1 MQNLNSQFSIL
12 NSQLYEMI
20 LIVDDDNSVR
30 VSLKLLLKRNGYEVA
45 TAATPAEAIAFV
57 RATRPDLV
65 IMDMNYTRTT
75 TGEEGL
81 ILLKQIK
88 VFHPDVPVILITAW
102 GNIPLAVEGIRA
114 GAFDF
119 ITKPWDNYTLL
130 GRIATALSL
139 SSKEKIEADSS
150 FDRSAIIG
158 RDPKLLSVLDTI
170 ERVAAT
176 NAPVLILG
184 ENGTGKELI
193 AEAIHKNSLRRN
205 GPMVK
210 VNLGGLSQSLFESEM
225 FGYKKGAFT
234 GAVTDREGRFAAAEK
249 GTIFLDEIGD
259 LDINSQVKLLRVLQE
274 HTYEPLG
281 DTKTRRADI
290 RVVCATN
297 ADLNDMLLK
306 GTFREDLFYRINLI
320 TVTLPPLRERR
331 DDIPLLV
338 EHLLR
343 KVSKAAGR
351 EMPEVTTEAM
361 ELLKN
366 QPWPGNIRQ
375 LANIV
380 ERTLLVTSSNTLD
393 ARDFQAQGLSAAARP
408 TVSPDRLKSAE
419 KTEIENALTQANGNL
434 TRAAALLGITRQ
446 TLYRRL
452 AKYDIKI

>member
-1 MQNLNSQFSIL
+1 
-12 NSQLYEMI
+12 MI

-45 TAATPAEAIAFV
+45 LAATPAEAISFV
-57 RATRPDLV
+57 RGVRPDLV

-81 ILLKQIK
+81 TLLKQIK

-119 ITKPWDNYTLL
+119 ITKPWDNHTLL
-130 GRIATALSL
+130 GRIETALSL
-139 SSKEKIEADSS
+139 SSKETHVSSSS

-170 ERVAAT
+170 ERVATT

-193 AEAIHKNSLRRN
+193 AEAIHKNSLRQN

-225 FGYKKGAFT
+225 FGYRKGAFT
-234 GAVTDREGRFAAAEK
+234 GAVADREGRFAAAEG

-281 DTKTRRADI
+281 DTRTKRADV

-297 ADLNDMLLK
+297 ADLTAMLRD

-320 TVTLPPLRERR
+320 TVTLPPLRERP

-338 EHLLR
+338 DHLLR
-343 KVSKAAGR
+343 KVSANAGR
-351 EMPEVTTEAM
+351 EIPTVTDEAI
-361 ELLKN
+361 ELLKS

-380 ERTLLVTSSNTLD
+380 ERTLLITPGDTLD
-393 ARDFQAQGLSAAARP
+393 AHDFQAQGLAPEKATADNP
-408 TVSPDRLKSAE
+408 NRLQSTE
-419 KTEIENALTQANGNL
+419 KTEIENALTEAGGNL

-446 TLYRRL
+446 TLYRRM
-452 AKYDIKI
+452 AKYNIK

>member
-1 MQNLNSQFSIL
+1 
-12 NSQLYEMI
+12 MI
-20 LIVDDDNSVR
+20 LIVDDDNSIR
-30 VSLKLLLKRNGYEVA
+30 VSLKLLLKRNGYEVETA
-45 TAATPAEAIAFV
+45 TTPAEAIAFV
-57 RATRPDLV
+57 RGSRPDLV
-65 IMDMNYTRTT
+65 VMDMNYTHTT
-75 TGEEGL
+75 SGEEGL
-81 ILLKQIK
+81 TLLKQIK

-119 ITKPWDNYTLL
+119 ITKPWDNHTLL

-139 SSKEKIEADSS
+139 SSKDKGTTEISSS
-150 FDRSAIIG
+150 FDRTAIIG

-170 ERVAAT
+170 ERVAST

-193 AEAIHKNSLRRN
+193 AEAIHKNSLRRH
-205 GPMVK
+205 GPLVK
-210 VNLGGLSQSLFESEM
+210 VNLGGISQSLFESEM

-281 DTKTRRADI
+281 DTRTRRADV

-297 ADLNDMLLK
+297 ADLNDMLRK

-320 TVTLPPLRERR
+320 TVTLPPLRERP

-338 EHLLR
+338 DHLIR
-343 KVSKAAGR
+343 KVSAAAGR
-351 EMPEVTTEAM
+351 EIPEVTQEAM
-361 ELLKN
+361 ELLKH

-380 ERTLLVTSSNTLD
+380 ERTLLVTPSSTLD
-393 ARDFQAQGLSAAARP
+393 ARDFRAQGLTDEKIHIDNSG
-408 TVSPDRLKSAE
+408 RLKSRE
-419 KTEIENALTQANGNL
+419 KTEIENALTEAGGNL

-446 TLYRRL
+446 TLYRRM
-452 AKYDIKI
+452 AKYNIKYQ

>member
-1 MQNLNSQFSIL
+1 
-12 NSQLYEMI
+12 MI

-30 VSLKLLLKRNGYEVA
+30 VSLKLLLKRNGYEVVTASTPSEA
-45 TAATPAEAIAFV
+45 TSLV
-57 RATRPDLV
+57 RGSRPDLV

-130 GRIATALSL
+130 GRITTALTL
-139 SSKEKIEADSS
+139 AAKDVPEPSSA

-158 RDPKLLSVLDTI
+158 RDPKLLSVLDTM
-170 ERVAAT
+170 ERVATT

-193 AEAIHKNSLRRN
+193 AEAIHRNSSRRN

-225 FGYKKGAFT
+225 FGYRKGAFT
-234 GAVTDREGRFAAAEK
+234 GAVTDREGRFAAAEG

-281 DTKTRRADI
+281 DTRTRRADV
-290 RVVCATN
+290 RVICATN
-297 ADLNDMLLK
+297 ADLNKMLK
-306 GTFREDLFYRINLI
+306 EGTFREDLFYRINLI

-338 EHLLR
+338 DHLLR
-343 KVSKAAGR
+343 KVCKTTGR
-351 EMPEVTTEAM
+351 ELPTVTDEAM
-361 ELLKN
+361 ELLKA

-380 ERTLLVTSSNTLD
+380 ERTLLVTPADILD
-393 ARDFQAQGLSAAARP
+393 ARDFQAQGLSSEKHMDSNP
-408 TVSPDRLKSAE
+408 GRLKSRE
-419 KTEIENALTQANGNL
+419 KTEIENALTESGGNL
-434 TRAAALLGITRQ
+434 TRAAAILGITRQ

-452 AKYDIKI
+452 AKYNINY

>member
-1 MQNLNSQFSIL
+1 
-12 NSQLYEMI
+12 MI

-30 VSLKLLLKRNGYEVA
+30 VTLKLLLKRNGYEVA
-45 TAATPAEAIAFV
+45 AAESPAEAIAFV

-65 IMDMNYTRTT
+65 IMDMNYSRST
-75 TGEEGL
+75 TGEEG
-81 ILLKQIK
+81 ITLLKQIK

-102 GNIPLAVEGIRA
+102 GNIPLAVEGMRA

-119 ITKPWDNYTLL
+119 ITKPWDNLTLL
-130 GRIATALSL
+130 GRITTALSL
-139 SSKEKIEADSS
+139 SGNKKIETQSS
-150 FDRSAIIG
+150 FDRSRIIG
-158 RDPKLLSVLDTI
+158 RDPALMSVLDTI
-170 ERVAAT
+170 ERVAPT

-193 AEAIHKNSLRRN
+193 AEALHINSERRN
-205 GPMVK
+205 RPMVK
-210 VNLGGLSQSLFESEM
+210 VNLGGISQTLFESEM
-225 FGYKKGAFT
+225 FGYRKGAFT
-234 GAVTDREGRFAAAEK
+234 GAVTDREGRFAAAEG

-259 LDINSQVKLLRVLQE
+259 LDLNSQVKLLRVLQE

-281 DTKTRRADI
+281 DTRPRRADV

-297 ADLNDMLLK
+297 ADLSTMLRE

-338 EHLLR
+338 DHLLR
-343 KVSKAAGR
+343 KACQSVNR
-351 EMPEVTTEAM
+351 EVPEVTEEAM
-361 ELLKN
+361 NLLKR

-375 LANIV
+375 LSNIV
-380 ERTLLVTSSNTLD
+380 ERTLLVTPENRLD
-393 ARDFQAQGLSAAARP
+393 ARHFQAQGLS
-408 TVSPDRLKSAE
+408 PDEDLADMPGRLKSAE
-419 KTEIENALTQANGNL
+419 KTAIENALTESGGNL

-452 AKYDIKI
+452 SKYGISNN

>member
-1 MQNLNSQFSIL
+1 ML
-12 NSQLYEMI
+12 

-65 IMDMNYTRTT
+65 IMDMNYSRTT

-130 GRIATALSL
+130 GRVATAISL
-139 SSKEKIEADSS
+139 SSKEKVDSDSS

-281 DTKTRRADI
+281 DTHTRRADI

-297 ADLNDMLLK
+297 ADLNEMLRK
-306 GTFREDLFYRINLI
+306 GTFREDLYYRINLI
-320 TVTLPPLRERR
+320 TVTLPPLRERP

-338 EHLLR
+338 DHLLR
-343 KVSKAAGR
+343 KVSAQAGR
-351 EMPEVTTEAM
+351 DMPEVTPEAM
-361 ELLKN
+361 ELLKQ

-380 ERTLLVTSSNTLD
+380 ERTLLVTPSTTLD
-393 ARDFQAQGLSAAARP
+393 ARDFQAQGLSP
-408 TVSPDRLKSAE
+408 ESPRIDNPGRLKSAE
-419 KTEIENALTQANGNL
+419 KTEIENALTEAGGNL

-452 AKYDIKI
+452 AKHEIKYQ

>member
-1 MQNLNSQFSIL
+1 
-12 NSQLYEMI
+12 MI
-20 LIVDDDNSVR
+20 LVVDDDNSIR
-30 VSLKLLLKRNGYEVA
+30 MSLKLLLKRNGYEVE

-57 RATRPDLV
+57 RSSRPDLV
-65 IMDMNYTRTT
+65 MMDMNYTHTT
-75 TGEEGL
+75 SGEEGL

-119 ITKPWDNYTLL
+119 ITKPWDNHTLL
-130 GRIATALSL
+130 GRIATALKL
-139 SSKEKIEADSS
+139 SAKESTETSS
-150 FDRSAIIG
+150 IFDRSAIIG

-170 ERVAAT
+170 ERVAST

-193 AEAIHKNSLRRN
+193 AEAIHKNSQRRN
-205 GPMVK
+205 GPLVK
-210 VNLGGLSQSLFESEM
+210 VNLGGISQSLFESEM

-281 DTKTRRADI
+281 DTRTRRADV

-297 ADLNDMLLK
+297 ADLNNMLRK

-320 TVTLPPLRERR
+320 TVTLPPLRERP

-338 EHLLR
+338 DHLLR
-343 KVSKAAGR
+343 KVSAAAGR
-351 EMPEVTTEAM
+351 EIPDVTQEAM
-361 ELLKN
+361 ELLKQ

-380 ERTLLVTSSNTLD
+380 ERTLLVTPSATLD
-393 ARDFQAQGLSAAARP
+393 ARDFQAQGLSNEKIHIDN
-408 TVSPDRLKSAE
+408 SGRLKSRE
-419 KTEIENALTQANGNL
+419 KTEIENALTEAGGNL
-434 TRAAALLGITRQ
+434 TRAAGLLGITRQ
-446 TLYRRL
+446 TLYRRM
-452 AKYDIKI
+452 AKYNIKI

>member
-1 MQNLNSQFSIL
+1 
-12 NSQLYEMI
+12 MI

-45 TAATPAEAIAFV
+45 TASTPAEAIAFV
-57 RATRPDLV
+57 RGSRPDLV

-81 ILLKQIK
+81 TLLKQIK

-130 GRIATALSL
+130 GRVATALTL
-139 SSKEKIEADSS
+139 SAKKGAETSSS

-158 RDPKLLSVLDTI
+158 RDPKLLAVLDTI
-170 ERVAAT
+170 ERVAST

-193 AEAIHKNSLRRN
+193 AEAIHRNSQRRN

-225 FGYKKGAFT
+225 FGYRKGAFT
-234 GAVTDREGRFAAAEK
+234 GAVTDREGRFAAAEG

-281 DTKTRRADI
+281 DTRTRRADV

-297 ADLNDMLLK
+297 ADLNGMLK
-306 GTFREDLFYRINLI
+306 EGSFREDLFYRINLI

-338 EHLLR
+338 GHLLR
-343 KVSKAAGR
+343 KVSADAGR
-351 EMPEVTTEAM
+351 DLPEVTPEAM
-361 ELLKN
+361 ELLKQ

-380 ERTLLVTSSNTLD
+380 ERTLLVTPGDILD
-393 ARDFQAQGLSAAARP
+393 ARDFQAQGLSAEK
-408 TVSPDRLKSAE
+408 TVADNPGRLKSKE
-419 KTEIENALTQANGNL
+419 KEEIENALTESGGNL
-434 TRAAALLGITRQ
+434 TRAAALLGVTRQ

-452 AKYDIKI
+452 AKYNIKY

>member
-1 MQNLNSQFSIL
+1 
-12 NSQLYEMI
+12 MI

-57 RATRPDLV
+57 RSARPDLV

-130 GRIATALSL
+130 GRITTALTL
-139 SSKEKIEADSS
+139 SSKETPEPSSS

-225 FGYKKGAFT
+225 FGYRKGAFT
-234 GAVTDREGRFAAAEK
+234 GAVADREGRFAAAEK

-281 DTKTRRADI
+281 DTRTRRADVRI
-290 RVVCATN
+290 VCATN
-297 ADLNDMLLK
+297 ADLGEMLRE
-306 GTFREDLFYRINLI
+306 GTFREDLYYRINLI
-320 TVTLPPLRERR
+320 TVTLPPLRERP

-343 KVSKAAGR
+343 KVSTAAGR
-351 EMPEVTTEAM
+351 EQPEVTPEAM
-361 ELLKN
+361 ELLK
-366 QPWPGNIRQ
+366 QQAWPGNIRQ

-380 ERTLLVTSSNTLD
+380 ERTLLVTPGNTLD
-393 ARDFQAQGLSAAARP
+393 ARDFQSQGLSPNAEPAKNP
-408 TVSPDRLKSAE
+408 GRLKSAE
-419 KTEIENALTQANGNL
+419 KTEIENALTESGGNL
-434 TRAAALLGITRQ
+434 TRAASLLGITRQ
-446 TLYRRL
+446 TLYRRM
-452 AKYDIKI
+452 AKYNIK

>member
-1 MQNLNSQFSIL
+1 
-12 NSQLYEMI
+12 MI

-45 TAATPAEAIAFV
+45 VACTPAEAVTFV
-57 RATRPDLV
+57 RGTRPDLV

-81 ILLKQIK
+81 TLLKQIK

-119 ITKPWDNYTLL
+119 ITKPWDNRTLL

-139 SSKEKIEADSS
+139 SADEGRDASS
-150 FDRSAIIG
+150 TFDRSAIIG
-158 RDPKLLSVLDTI
+158 RDPKLLAVLDTI

-225 FGYKKGAFT
+225 FGYRKGAFT
-234 GAVTDREGRFAAAEK
+234 GAVADREGRFAAAEG

-281 DTKTRRADI
+281 DTRTRRADV

-297 ADLNDMLLK
+297 ADLGEMLRD
-306 GTFREDLFYRINLI
+306 GSFREDLYYRINLI
-320 TVTLPPLRERR
+320 TVTLPPLRERP

-338 EHLLR
+338 DHLLR
-343 KVSKAAGR
+343 KVSANAGR
-351 EMPEVTTEAM
+351 DMPDVTEDAM
-361 ELLKN
+361 QLLKE
-366 QPWPGNIRQ
+366 QSWPGNIRQ

-380 ERTLLVTSSNTLD
+380 ERTLLVTPGDTLD
-393 ARDFQAQGLSAAARP
+393 ARDFQAQGLSP
-408 TVSPDRLKSAE
+408 EKNGVYSNGRLKSRE
-419 KTEIENALTQANGNL
+419 KTEIENALTESGGNL

-452 AKYDIKI
+452 AKYNIKY

>member
-1 MQNLNSQFSIL
+1 
-12 NSQLYEMI
+12 MI

-30 VSLKLLLKRNGYEVA
+30 VSLKLLLKRNGYEVT
-45 TAATPAEAIAFV
+45 TASSPAEAIAFV
-57 RATRPDLV
+57 RGARPDLV
-65 IMDMNYTRTT
+65 VMDMNFSRST

-130 GRIATALSL
+130 GRITTAISL
-139 SSKEKIEADSS
+139 SSENKSDTSVS

-170 ERVAAT
+170 ERVAPT

-193 AEAIHKNSLRRN
+193 AEALHKNSQRRN

-225 FGYKKGAFT
+225 FGYRKGAFT
-234 GAVTDREGRFAAAEK
+234 GAVTDREGRFAAAEG

-281 DTKTRRADI
+281 DTRTRRADV

-297 ADLNDMLLK
+297 ADLTEMLHK

-338 EHLLR
+338 EHLL
-343 KVSKAAGR
+343 KKACAAAGR
-351 EMPEVTTEAM
+351 NIPEVTPEAM
-361 ELLKN
+361 ELLKQ

-375 LANIV
+375 LSNIV
-380 ERTLLVTSSNTLD
+380 ERTLLVTTGDVLD
-393 ARDFQAQGLSAAARP
+393 ARHFQAHGLM
-408 TVSPDRLKSAE
+408 PDDKTGASVGRLKSAE
-419 KTEIENALTQANGNL
+419 KIAIENALTDSGGNL
-434 TRAAALLGITRQ
+434 TRAAAMLGITRQ
-446 TLYRRL
+446 TLYRRM
-452 AKYDIKI
+452 AKYNIK

>member
-1 MQNLNSQFSIL
+1 
-12 NSQLYEMI
+12 MI

-45 TAATPAEAIAFV
+45 LAATPAEAISFV
-57 RATRPDLV
+57 RGARPDLV

-81 ILLKQIK
+81 TLLKQIK

-119 ITKPWDNYTLL
+119 ITKPWDNHTML
-130 GRIATALSL
+130 GRIETALSL
-139 SSKEKIEADSS
+139 SKKETIPSSSS

-170 ERVAAT
+170 ERVATT

-193 AEAIHKNSLRRN
+193 AEAIHKNSLRHN

-225 FGYKKGAFT
+225 FGYRKGAFT
-234 GAVTDREGRFAAAEK
+234 GAVADREGRFAAAEG

-281 DTKTRRADI
+281 DTRTKRADV

-297 ADLNDMLLK
+297 ADLTAMLRD

-320 TVTLPPLRERR
+320 TVTLPPLRERP

-338 EHLLR
+338 DHLLR
-343 KVSKAAGR
+343 KVSANAGR
-351 EMPEVTTEAM
+351 DIPTVTEEAM
-361 ELLKN
+361 ELLKS

-380 ERTLLVTSSNTLD
+380 ERTLLITPGDTLN
-393 ARDFQAQGLSAAARP
+393 ARDFQAQGLIPEKANVDNS
-408 TVSPDRLKSAE
+408 SRLQSTE
-419 KTEIENALTQANGNL
+419 KAEIENALTEAGGNL
-434 TRAAALLGITRQ
+434 SRAAALLGITRQ

-452 AKYDIKI
+452 AKYNIKY

>member
-1 MQNLNSQFSIL
+1 
-12 NSQLYEMI
+12 MI

-30 VSLKLLLKRNGYEVA
+30 VSLKLLLKRNGYEVT

-57 RATRPDLV
+57 RGGRPDLV
-65 IMDMNYTRTT
+65 IMDMNYTRST

-81 ILLKQIK
+81 TLLKQIK

-119 ITKPWDNYTLL
+119 ITKPWDNHTLI

-139 SSKEKIEADSS
+139 SGKNPGHSETS

-158 RDPKLLSVLDTI
+158 HDPKLMAVLDTI

-193 AEAIHKNSLRRN
+193 AEAIHRNSSRRN
-205 GPMVK
+205 GPLVK

-225 FGYKKGAFT
+225 FGYRKGAFT
-234 GAVTDREGRFAAAEK
+234 GAVADREGRFAAAEG

-281 DTKTRRADI
+281 DTRTRRADV

-297 ADLNDMLLK
+297 ADLNEMLK
-306 GTFREDLFYRINLI
+306 DGTFREDLFYRINLI

-338 EHLLR
+338 DHLLR
-343 KVSKAAGR
+343 KVSASAGR
-351 EMPEVTTEAM
+351 DVPEVSDEAM
-361 ELLKN
+361 KLLKA

-380 ERTLLVTSSNTLD
+380 ERTLLVTPGDTLD
-393 ARDFQAQGLSAAARP
+393 ARDFQAQGLSPEMEVADTP
-408 TVSPDRLKSAE
+408 GRLKSRE
-419 KTEIENALTQANGNL
+419 KTEIENALTEAGGNL
-434 TRAAALLGITRQ
+434 TRAAAILGITRQ

-452 AKYDIKI
+452 AKHNINY

>member
-1 MQNLNSQFSIL
+1 
-12 NSQLYEMI
+12 MI

-45 TAATPAEAIAFV
+45 VASTPAEAVTFV
-57 RATRPDLV
+57 RGTRPDLV

-81 ILLKQIK
+81 TLLKQIK

-119 ITKPWDNYTLL
+119 ITKPWDNRTLL

-139 SSKEKIEADSS
+139 SADDGSDASS
-150 FDRSAIIG
+150 TFDRSAIIG
-158 RDPKLLSVLDTI
+158 RDPKLKTVLDTI

-225 FGYKKGAFT
+225 FGYRKGAFT
-234 GAVTDREGRFAAAEK
+234 GAVTDREGRFAAAEG

-281 DTKTRRADI
+281 DTRTRRADV

-297 ADLNDMLLK
+297 ADLGEMLRE
-306 GTFREDLFYRINLI
+306 GSFREDLYYRINLI
-320 TVTLPPLRERR
+320 TVTLPPLRERP

-338 EHLLR
+338 DHLLR
-343 KVSKAAGR
+343 KVSANAGR
-351 EMPEVTTEAM
+351 ELPTVTEEAM
-361 ELLKN
+361 ELLKE
-366 QPWPGNIRQ
+366 QSWPGNIRQ

-380 ERTLLVTSSNTLD
+380 ERTLLVTPGDTLD
-393 ARDFQAQGLSAAARP
+393 ARDFQAQGLSP
-408 TVSPDRLKSAE
+408 EKNGVYSNGRLKSRE
-419 KTEIENALTQANGNL
+419 KTEIENALTESGGNL

-452 AKYDIKI
+452 AKYNIKY

>member
-1 MQNLNSQFSIL
+1 
-12 NSQLYEMI
+12 MI

-57 RATRPDLV
+57 RGSKPDLV
-65 IMDMNYTRTT
+65 VMDMNYSRTT
-75 TGEEGL
+75 SGEEGL
-81 ILLKQIK
+81 TLLKQIK
-88 VFHPDVPVILITAW
+88 VFHPEVPVILITAW

-119 ITKPWDNYTLL
+119 ITKPWDNSTIL

-139 SSKEKIEADSS
+139 VSNSATEVSSS

-205 GPMVK
+205 GPLIK

-225 FGYKKGAFT
+225 FGYRKGAFT

-281 DTKTRRADI
+281 DTRTRRADV

-297 ADLNDMLLK
+297 ADLAEMLRK
-306 GTFREDLFYRINLI
+306 GTFREDLYYRINLI

-338 EHLLR
+338 EYLLR
-343 KVSKAAGR
+343 KVSAAAGR
-351 EMPEVTTEAM
+351 TMPKVTPEAM
-361 ELLKN
+361 ELLK
-366 QPWPGNIRQ
+366 QQQWPGNIRQ

-380 ERTLLVTSSNTLD
+380 ERTLLVTPDDVLD
-393 ARDFQAQGLSAAARP
+393 AQDFQAQGLVP
-408 TVSPDRLKSAE
+408 GKNPLDNPGRLKSRE
-419 KTEIENALTQANGNL
+419 KTEIENALSESAGNL
-434 TRAAALLGITRQ
+434 TRAAAILGITRQ

-452 AKYDIKI
+452 AKYNIKI

>member
-1 MQNLNSQFSIL
+1 
-12 NSQLYEMI
+12 MI

-45 TAATPAEAIAFV
+45 TAATPAEAVSFV
-57 RATRPDLV
+57 RSTRPDLV
-65 IMDMNYTRTT
+65 VMDMNYSRST
-75 TGEEGL
+75 TGDEGL

-102 GNIPLAVEGIRA
+102 GNIPLAVEGIRT

-119 ITKPWDNYTLL
+119 ITKPWDNATLL

-139 SSKEKIEADSS
+139 ASKESDDTSSSS

-170 ERVAAT
+170 ERVAST

-205 GPMVK
+205 GPLVK

-225 FGYKKGAFT
+225 FGYRKGAFT

-281 DTKTRRADI
+281 DTRTRRADI

-297 ADLNDMLLK
+297 ADLVEMLRK
-306 GTFREDLFYRINLI
+306 GTFREDLYYRINLI

-343 KVSKAAGR
+343 KVSSAAGR
-351 EMPEVTTEAM
+351 EMPKVTPEAM
-361 ELLKN
+361 DLLK
-366 QPWPGNIRQ
+366 QQLWPGNIRQ

-380 ERTLLVTSSNTLD
+380 ERTLLVTPGDILD
-393 ARDFQAQGLSAAARP
+393 ASDFRAQGLTP
-408 TVSPDRLKSAE
+408 GKNNNDNPGRLKSRE
-419 KTEIENALTQANGNL
+419 KTEIENALAESGGNL
-434 TRAAALLGITRQ
+434 TRAAAFLGITRQ
-446 TLYRRL
+446 TLYRRM
-452 AKYDIKI
+452 AKYNIKI

>member
-1 MQNLNSQFSIL
+1 
-12 NSQLYEMI
+12 MI
-20 LIVDDDNSVR
+20 LVVDDDNSVR

-45 TAATPAEAIAFV
+45 TASSPAEAIAFV
-57 RATRPDLV
+57 RATSPDLV
-65 IMDMNYTRTT
+65 IMDMNYSRTT

-81 ILLKQIK
+81 TLLKQIK

-130 GRIATALSL
+130 GRIATALSI
-139 SSKEKIEADSS
+139 SAKEPGETSSS

-170 ERVAAT
+170 ERVAST

-193 AEAIHKNSLRRN
+193 AEAIHKNSTRRN

-234 GAVTDREGRFAAAEK
+234 GAVSDREGRFAAAEK

-281 DTKTRRADI
+281 DTRTRRADV

-297 ADLNDMLLK
+297 ADLNDMLRK
-306 GTFREDLFYRINLI
+306 GTFREDLYYRINLI
-320 TVTLPPLRERR
+320 TVTLPPLRERP

-338 EHLLR
+338 DHLLR
-343 KVSKAAGR
+343 KVSAQAGR
-351 EMPEVTTEAM
+351 EMPEVTPEAM
-361 ELLKN
+361 DLLKQ

-380 ERTLLVTSSNTLD
+380 ERTLLVTPSSTLD
-393 ARDFQAQGLSAAARP
+393 ARDFQAQGLSTQKAGSDNP
-408 TVSPDRLKSAE
+408 GRLKSTE
-419 KTEIENALTQANGNL
+419 KTEIENALTEAGGNL

-452 AKYDIKI
+452 AKHNISL

>member
-1 MQNLNSQFSIL
+1 
-12 NSQLYEMI
+12 MI

-30 VSLKLLLKRNGYEVA
+30 VSLKLLLKRNGYEVETA
-45 TAATPAEAIAFV
+45 TTPAEAISFV
-57 RATRPDLV
+57 RGSRPDLV

-139 SSKEKIEADSS
+139 ASKETKDISSS

-170 ERVAAT
+170 ERVAST

-225 FGYKKGAFT
+225 FGYRKGAFT
-234 GAVTDREGRFAAAEK
+234 GAVADREGRFAAAEK

-281 DTKTRRADI
+281 DTRTRRADV

-297 ADLNDMLLK
+297 ADLNEMLK
-306 GTFREDLFYRINLI
+306 DGTFREDLYYRINLI
-320 TVTLPPLRERR
+320 TVTLPPLRERP

-338 EHLLR
+338 DHLLSN
-343 KVSKAAGR
+343 VSAASGR
-351 EMPEVTTEAM
+351 EIPKVTPEAI
-361 ELLKN
+361 ELLKQ

-380 ERTLLVTSSNTLD
+380 ERTLLVTPGDTLD
-393 ARDFQAQGLSAAARP
+393 ARDFQAQGLS
-408 TVSPDRLKSAE
+408 TVKVNANNPGRLQSKE
-419 KTEIENALTQANGNL
+419 KAEIENAITESGGNL

-452 AKYDIKI
+452 AKYGIKY

>member
-1 MQNLNSQFSIL
+1 
-12 NSQLYEMI
+12 MI

-45 TAATPAEAIAFV
+45 TATNPAEAITFV
-57 RATRPDLV
+57 KANRPELV

-75 TGEEGL
+75 SGEEGL
-81 ILLKQIK
+81 TLLKQIK

-130 GRIATALSL
+130 GRIATAISL
-139 SSKEKIEADSS
+139 SSQEKTDLSS
-150 FDRSAIIG
+150 NFDRSAIIG

-170 ERVAAT
+170 ERVAST

-193 AEAIHKNSLRRN
+193 AEALHKNSQRRN

-225 FGYKKGAFT
+225 FGYRKGAFT
-234 GAVTDREGRFAAAEK
+234 GAVTDREGRFSAAEG

-281 DTKTRRADI
+281 DTRTRRADV

-297 ADLNDMLLK
+297 ADLNEMLRK
-306 GTFREDLFYRINLI
+306 GSFREDLFYRINLI
-320 TVTLPPLRERR
+320 TVTLPPLRDRR

-338 EHLLR
+338 DHLL
-343 KVSKAAGR
+343 KKACDAAGR
-351 EMPEVTTEAM
+351 DVPEVTKEAM
-361 ELLKN
+361 ELLKL

-375 LANIV
+375 LANVV
-380 ERTLLVTSSNTLD
+380 ERTLLVTTGNVLD
-393 ARDFQAQGLSAAARP
+393 ARHFQAQGLSPESTSEANAG
-408 TVSPDRLKSAE
+408 RLKSAE
-419 KTEIENALTQANGNL
+419 KVAIENALYESNGNL

-446 TLYRRL
+446 TLYRRM
-452 AKYDIKI
+452 AKYDIKS